1 MSNIKRLVKKSNNIV
16 EQFLR
21 SHVLFNDTNQDDIK
35 EILSIHSDCVY
46 NGSLYRS
53 FVFSKDNF
61 TDVNNEEEIRNSIQ
75 ITNQYNSCSNS
86 INAVRDFANSISSDT
101 QNPLVVIIEFQGT
114 GLDINL
120 LINKCYM
127 YNIIDDD
134 LYDALLINMSEN
146 EIVSIVSNDYDIVET
161 Y

>member
-61 TDVNNEEEIRNSIQ
+61 TDFNNEEEIRNNIQ

-86 INAVRDFANSISSDT
+86 INSVRDFANSISSDT

-146 EIVSIVSNDYDIVET
+146 EIVSIVPNDYNIIET

>member
-35 EILSIHSDCVY
+35 EILSIHSDCAY

-61 TDVNNEEEIRNSIQ
+61 TDFNNEEEIKNNIQ

-86 INAVRDFANSISSDT
+86 INSVRDFANSISSDT

-146 EIVSIVSNDYDIVET
+146 EIVSIVPNDYNIIET

>member
-1 MSNIKRLVKKSNNIV
+1 MKKSNNKV

-61 TDVNNEEEIRNSIQ
+61 TDFNNEEEIRNNIQ

-86 INAVRDFANSISSDT
+86 INSVRDFANSISSDT
-101 QNPLVVIIEFQGT
+101 RNPFVVIIEFQGT

-146 EIVSIVSNDYDIVET
+146 EIVSIVPNDYTIIDI

>member
-1 MSNIKRLVKKSNNIV
+1 MKTSNNKV

-61 TDVNNEEEIRNSIQ
+61 TDFNNEEEIRNNIQ

-86 INAVRDFANSISSDT
+86 INSVRDFANSISSDT

-146 EIVSIVSNDYDIVET
+146 EIVSIVPNDYNIIET